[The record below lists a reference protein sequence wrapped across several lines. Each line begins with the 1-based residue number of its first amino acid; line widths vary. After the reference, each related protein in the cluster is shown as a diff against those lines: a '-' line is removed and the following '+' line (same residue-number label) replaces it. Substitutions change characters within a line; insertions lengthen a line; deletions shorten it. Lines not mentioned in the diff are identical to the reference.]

1 MRRVCETAYMKTQS
15 PVTAAE
21 NAAFA
26 AFRADMQT
34 LQSFPAGPARAK
46 AQRGV
51 MLKHACPVFRE
62 RFAATFR
69 ELNLDV

>member
-1 MRRVCETAYMKTQS
+1 MCETAYMKTQS

-34 LQSFPAGPARAK
+34 LPSFPAGLARAF
-46 AQRGV
+46 AQRQV
-51 MLKHACPVFRE
+51 MLKHADSPE
-62 RFAATFR
+62 RRARMESQFR
-69 ELNLDV
+69 ELGLAF